1 MSKPTPARFALG
13 TCRITPAALAA
24 LAQLDTQAPMSTPLL
39 AQHLALAPGALSR
52 DGIAARLQAIEMSKR
67 IYSLFEVAPGVLLR
81 VITEAD
87 RSATV
92 ICTAEEF

>member
-1 MSKPTPARFALG
+1 MKAQPARFPLG

-24 LAQLDTQAPMSTPLL
+24 LVQLTDQAPMSVPLL
-39 AQHLALAPGALSR
+39 ARHQALDPGALSA
-52 DGIAARLQAIEMSKR
+52 DGIALRLQAIEMNKR

>member
-1 MSKPTPARFALG
+1 MKAPTPARFTLG
-13 TCRITPAALAA
+13 RCSITPAALAA
-24 LAQLDTQAPMSTPLL
+24 LAQLNSEYSLSSPLL
-39 AQHLALAPGALSR
+39 AQHQALAPGALSR
-52 DGIAARLQAIEMSKR
+52 DGIADRLQAIEMSKR

>member
-1 MSKPTPARFALG
+1 MKAQPARFALG
-13 TCRITPAALAA
+13 TCRITPAALQA
-24 LAQLDTQAPMSTPLL
+24 LTQAQAPEPSHSTPLL
-39 AQHLALAPGALSR
+39 ARHQALDPGALSA
-52 DGIAARLQAIEMSKR
+52 DGIAARLQAIEMGKR

-92 ICTAEEF
+92 ICTAEDF